1 MYMYMNIVWY
11 IYMCIVYCIVICFKY
26 FDKLNATYIGLLLLF
41 GVLTFVLLLTS
52 IAYLYIHR
60 HKSICRS

>member
-1 MYMYMNIVWY
+1 
-11 IYMCIVYCIVICFKY
+11 MCIVYCIVICFKY